1 MLNLRPHSTIPGAL
15 IPVGPAPYLR
25 LPSGWQ
31 PFAAI
36 AGNYLLTRGLDIA
49 VATPAGKLSA
59 PVTLPAAPLCA
70 AIAGTTLII
79 MTPAGPS
86 SYTLNPDTPAL
97 TPLAAPS
104 ATTLGIIAR
113 SAAPVS
119 VDLPAVKTSQIPSAV
134 IQAIYRLDDAVS
146 AEGLQWQPVIA
157 YITAT
162 TPTGNPIITT
172 EPKLITAPDGIEF
185 SGNIPLHS
193 NDGDTTLATT
203 LETPAWQLIVIGDND
218 LRAACPDAAITLNVA
233 TILPRFDLSR
243 TPAVIPRRRADDSAF
258 CTVTLA
264 PSRFSAAARPGPG
277 RQAAIASA
285 IATFDSSGVPKST
298 PRSYTSVM
306 LSPPHSFIARHAA
319 VAPGI
324 VLWSDPTVS
333 RALPPCASTFAAA
346 TGSVAWHAAVKVT
359 FADGSS
365 LVTATEGLDN
375 APLSFGPILS
385 YPAPDAVSI
394 HIIVKATGHPV
405 RSGTFP
411 LSPDPS
417 RRRAIYIHSTLTP
430 FTLPDTPAAYTI
442 PAQQPAAVHFPGT
455 IAAAPASAPLA
466 PASLATLPAINALAA
481 PTASQTAWDYGRSR
495 FYAFTA
501 SGIHLLNVDLT
512 KPRISTSAID
522 RRVVA
527 APCAVA
533 CCDDNIAA
541 IASSAVISI
550 SGARTSYIADAGTA
564 TALAWS
570 SAHRELWLISADST
584 YIISPTTTHTY
595 NLSDI
600 FIPAATAGNLLL
612 DPQGYCRLPD
622 HNDAPGTVDIAL
634 TTSVTLPQPLI
645 NPGRLTVDAHGRFT
659 PLTITVTRHGAPAP
673 DTTVTL
679 RGPLRSPVT
688 RTLILPPSRRYT
700 IALTATAS
708 TTTTLPPPPPP
719 QP

>member
-1 MLNLRPHSTIPGAL
+1 MAFMILGIGAAL
-15 IPVGPAPYLR
+15 LPLLLQLALKLR
-25 LPSGWQ
+25 LGIPLLYSILMLTVFHSWYQAHAALADGIL
-31 PFAAI
+31 FAMVGI
-36 AGNYLLTRGLDIA
+36 VILSWVVTLTRRLRELLVGWRDEWTTA
-49 VATPAGKLSA
+49 WAFAGRVRLA
-59 PVTLPAAPLCA
+59 R
-70 AIAGTTLII
+70 
-79 MTPAGPS
+79 
-86 SYTLNPDTPAL
+86 L
-97 TPLAAPS
+97 TGES
-104 ATTLGIIAR
+104 
-113 SAAPVS
+113 
-119 VDLPAVKTSQIPSAV
+119 
-134 IQAIYRLDDAVS
+134 AVS

-541 IASSAVISI
+541 MNQAVKFIDDTRP
-550 SGARTSYIADAGTA
+550 APEPETPAENVADATTA
-564 TALAWS
+564 KS
-570 SAHRELWLISADST
+570 SDN
-584 YIISPTTTHTY
+584 SPK
-595 NLSDI
+595 
-600 FIPAATAGNLLL
+600 
-612 DPQGYCRLPD
+612 
-622 HNDAPGTVDIAL
+622 APK
-634 TTSVTLPQPLI
+634 S
-645 NPGRLTVDAHGRFT
+645 
-659 PLTITVTRHGAPAP
+659 
-673 DTTVTL
+673 
-679 RGPLRSPVT
+679 
-688 RTLILPPSRRYT
+688 
-700 IALTATAS
+700 
-708 TTTTLPPPPPP
+708 
-719 QP
+719 

>member
-1 MLNLRPHSTIPGAL
+1 
-15 IPVGPAPYLR
+15 
-25 LPSGWQ
+25 
-31 PFAAI
+31 
-36 AGNYLLTRGLDIA
+36 
-49 VATPAGKLSA
+49 
-59 PVTLPAAPLCA
+59 
-70 AIAGTTLII
+70 

-203 LETPAWQLIVIGDND
+203 LETPAWQLTVIGDND
-218 LRAACPDAAITLNVA
+218 LRAAYPDAVITLNVA

-285 IATFDSSGVPKST
+285 IATFDSTGAPKST

-306 LSPPHSFIARHAA
+306 LSPPHSFTARHAA

-365 LVTATEGLDN
+365 LVTATEGLDH

-394 HIIVKATGHPV
+394 HIIVKAAGHPV

-430 FTLPDTPAAYTI
+430 FTLPDTRCLHHPCPATRRRSLPRHHSRGARIRAPRARI
-442 PAQQPAAVHFPGT
+442 PRHTARHKRPGRT
-455 IAAAPASAPLA
+455 HRLTDRLGLWPL
-466 PASLATLPAINALAA
+466 TLLRIHRLRHPS
-481 PTASQTAWDYGRSR
+481 PQRRPHQTAHINLRHR
-495 FYAFTA
+495 
-501 SGIHLLNVDLT
+501 
-512 KPRISTSAID
+512 P
-522 RRVVA
+522 
-527 APCAVA
+527 
-533 CCDDNIAA
+533 
-541 IASSAVISI
+541 
-550 SGARTSYIADAGTA
+550 ARG
-564 TALAWS
+564 
-570 SAHRELWLISADST
+570 
-584 YIISPTTTHTY
+584 
-595 NLSDI
+595 
-600 FIPAATAGNLLL
+600 
-612 DPQGYCRLPD
+612 
-622 HNDAPGTVDIAL
+622 
-634 TTSVTLPQPLI
+634 
-645 NPGRLTVDAHGRFT
+645 
-659 PLTITVTRHGAPAP
+659 
-673 DTTVTL
+673 
-679 RGPLRSPVT
+679 RGPMRRRMLR
-688 RTLILPPSRRYT
+688 
-700 IALTATAS
+700 
-708 TTTTLPPPPPP
+708 
-719 QP
+719 